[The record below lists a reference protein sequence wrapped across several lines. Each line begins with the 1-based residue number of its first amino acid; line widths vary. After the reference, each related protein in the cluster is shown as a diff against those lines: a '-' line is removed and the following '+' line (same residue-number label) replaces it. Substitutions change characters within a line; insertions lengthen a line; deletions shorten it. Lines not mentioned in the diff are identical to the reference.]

1 MTAWG
6 MVAVCGAGGVLAG
19 PLLDTLTRRVRPRR
33 VRAAADVAAVGVGVG
48 ETAPVTAPVGAAA
61 CAAPQTASVPPA
73 EVRSP
78 VGETA
83 AIALVTGVLWALAA
97 LRVGDAPSLAAYC
110 ALFGA
115 LVAVSLTDLRTGLV
129 PRALLYP
136 AVAVVGIGLVA
147 ASAQDHAWRPLLDAL
162 IGGAAAF
169 GLFGAIWWVY
179 PRGMGFGDV
188 RLAGLCGGALGWLG
202 FRQLYL
208 GFLIAFVAGA
218 VIGLAVLLVRRSRK
232 FPFAPALAVGTM
244 VGVLW
249 GGWLGTLWLH
259 PG

>member
-19 PLLDTLTRRVRPRR
+19 PLLDTLARRVRR
-33 VRAAADVAAVGVGVG
+33 VPAAADVAAVGVGVG
-48 ETAPVTAPVGAAA
+48 DTAPVPAPVGAAA
-61 CAAPQTASVPPA
+61 CVLPSTTESTAVALGAA
-73 EVRSP
+73 
-78 VGETA
+78 A
-83 AIALVTGVLWALAA
+83 AIALVTGALWALAA
-97 LRVGDAPSLAAYC
+97 LRVGDVPSLAAYC

-136 AVAVVGIGLVA
+136 AAAVVGIGLVA
-147 ASAQDHAWRPLLDAL
+147 ASAQDHAWRPLLDAV

-169 GLFGAIWWVY
+169 GLFGVIWWAY

-218 VIGLAVLLVRRSRK
+218 VMGLVVLAVRRSRK
-232 FPFAPALAVGTM
+232 FPFAPALAVGTV

-249 GGWLGTLWLH
+249 GGWLGNLWLH